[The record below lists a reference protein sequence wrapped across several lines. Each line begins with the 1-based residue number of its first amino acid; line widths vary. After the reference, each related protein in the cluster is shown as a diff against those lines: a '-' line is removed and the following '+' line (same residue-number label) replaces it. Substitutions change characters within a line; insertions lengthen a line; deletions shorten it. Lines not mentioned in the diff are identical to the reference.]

1 MMEVQKYNFINIIT
15 VSKINYYR
23 RMSSSEDSSSHIC
36 KVLEKSHGLS
46 RPTKAT
52 IESPTLI
59 SSSWAQLVF
68 SGGERRS
75 SSSDVDSLVYRSP
88 TFSLLKTHLRVFDGN
103 RLIKSVELK
112 DHHGVIYNTENSSIA
127 EHGSLLAYIA
137 EEKRPT
143 NTRYFEKKNHRNLVW
158 LEQTDSESLESFP
171 IKILTSKDLND
182 EYYPMSVQ
190 FKSKDILVGVG
201 LPTKSA
207 YRLGLRSCSNRPS
220 IIFQIN
226 RDGTDFKILY
236 GASAQ
241 SNSREVRT
249 TTNGDVFWFSRDL
262 YEKLHPG
269 PHLTEVNLMGI
280 VGGSDPEIIVKS
292 SDAKFFDQ
300 VAPKRISLNDDTLI
314 LNTIVDGMTLCPSI
328 VHVKEKCIELME
340 NARNISVLD
349 SQYGFVV
356 GIKCSPI
363 EPWSLVSAKASERVF
378 KPLINHDG
386 SLPERIYKPLYLK
399 AHGGNKLPFNAI
411 FVGPSPSGDDK
422 TPLIVIPHGG
432 PHCVKSS
439 SYSQMLNFFIELGF
453 SVLLVNYRG
462 SLGYG
467 DESVHGLLGNV
478 GKDDVEDCIQALQEC
493 LKTNSHLN
501 DKEIFLWGASHGGF
515 LVTHL
520 AGQYPELFTAIVAL
534 NPVINIASMASATDI
549 PDWCFN
555 ESGFPFHYKYS
566 FDP

>member
-1 MMEVQKYNFINIIT
+1 
-15 VSKINYYR
+15 
-23 RMSSSEDSSSHIC
+23 
-36 KVLEKSHGLS
+36 
-46 RPTKAT
+46 
-52 IESPTLI
+52 
-59 SSSWAQLVF
+59 
-68 SGGERRS
+68 
-75 SSSDVDSLVYRSP
+75 
-88 TFSLLKTHLRVFDGN
+88 
-103 RLIKSVELK
+103 
-112 DHHGVIYNTENSSIA
+112 
-127 EHGSLLAYIA
+127 
-137 EEKRPT
+137 
-143 NTRYFEKKNHRNLVW
+143 
-158 LEQTDSESLESFP
+158 
-171 IKILTSKDLND
+171 
-182 EYYPMSVQ
+182 MSVQ

-269 PHLTEVNLMGI
+269 PHLTELNLMGI

-555 ESGFPFHYKYS
+555 ESGFPFHYNTPLTPDIAKIMWEKSPISHIKNVKAPIHLLIGKEDLRVPPSQGYEYYKALKGLNKEVTMS
-566 FDP
+566 VFPDNHSLGKPLIYANWMIKTGLFFLERLKSK